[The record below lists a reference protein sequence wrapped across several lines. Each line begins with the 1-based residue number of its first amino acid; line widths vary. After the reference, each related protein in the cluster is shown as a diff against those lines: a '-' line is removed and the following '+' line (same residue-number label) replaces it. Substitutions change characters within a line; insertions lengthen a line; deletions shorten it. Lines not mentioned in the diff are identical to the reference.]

1 MTAAFLG
8 LGSNLGDRL
17 ATLARAVELLNE
29 HPHIE
34 VTRSS
39 RVYET
44 APVGPPQPD
53 YLNAVIEIDTTLS
66 PTELLEAIQ
75 QIEQA
80 LGRVREERWGARTL
94 DIDILTFG
102 DGDVSTPDLEIPHPR
117 MHERGFVLAP
127 LLELTAD
134 PPLPG
139 GRTIATLRLDPSTL
153 AGVRPF
159 AAALYSRR
167 PASTPPVKGA

>member
-1 MTAAFLG
+1 VTAAFLG

-17 ATLARAVELLNE
+17 ANLERAAERLDA
-29 HPHIE
+29 HPHIS

-44 APVGPPQPD
+44 APIGPPQPD
-53 YLNAVIEIDTTLS
+53 YLNAVIEIETSLT
-66 PTELLEAIQ
+66 PAELLQATQE
-75 QIEQA
+75 IERA
-80 LGRVREERWGARTL
+80 LGRVPAERWGARTI
-94 DIDILTFG
+94 DIDILTF
-102 DGDVSTPDLEIPHPR
+102 DDDDIDTPDLEIPHPR

-134 PPLPG
+134 PRLPG
-139 GRTIATLRLDPSTL
+139 GRSVATLRLDPSAL

-167 PASTPPVKGA
+167 PASSPPAEGA